1 MMSRSLR
8 PRQRPEPG
16 DIDAVSRVLAS
27 LPPGMDLL
35 LPGSARDLGD
45 TLVGYRPDLMVVF
58 GLNWRLPRE
67 VLDLPRFGVLNV
79 HQSALPRY
87 RGPAPVL
94 WAIRNGDPTI
104 GVTVHRMDEGFDTG
118 PVMEQVGDVPLP
130 EDATPASVWERTGPV
145 MAELLQSA
153 VRKVLAGDPGTP
165 QDEGEASYAALAPAE
180 WREIDW
186 TDQRERI
193 HHQLRVLRYMASG
206 AGPTVRLG
214 GREVRVAASSL
225 TPAEGQRVEC
235 GDGPLWIRWTEP
247 AED

>member
-1 MMSRSLR
+1 EACGCSPIAYMMSRSLR
-8 PRQRPEPG
+8 PRRRPEPG
-16 DIDAVSRVLAS
+16 DIDAASRVLAS

-58 GLNWRLPRE
+58 GFNWRLPRE

-118 PVMEQVGDVPLP
+118 PVMEQVDDVPLP
-130 EDATPASVWERTGPV
+130 EDATPASVWERTG
-145 MAELLQSA
+145 QW
-153 VRKVLAGDPGTP
+153 R
-165 QDEGEASYAALAPAE
+165 PAE
-180 WREIDW
+180 WCMTGLCD
-186 TDQRERI
+186 
-193 HHQLRVLRYMASG
+193 
-206 AGPTVRLG
+206 
-214 GREVRVAASSL
+214 GRGVDVKAAI
-225 TPAEGQRVEC
+225 A
-235 GDGPLWIRWTEP
+235 
-247 AED
+247 